1 MLVRSDIMKKL
12 IIALL
17 IIFILVAYVVKTN
30 NSLDLKKAE
39 DLKTFIK
46 IYSGW
51 VYSTFSNIKDIT
63 SYVTK
68 KEWLPENSENTT
80 NSS

>member
-1 MLVRSDIMKKL
+1 MKKL

>member
-1 MLVRSDIMKKL
+1 M
-12 IIALL
+12 
-17 IIFILVAYVVKTN
+17 IIFVLVAYVVKTN
-30 NSLDLKKAE
+30 NNLDLKKAE
-39 DLKTFIK
+39 DVKTFIK

-51 VYSTFSNIKDIT
+51 VYSTFSNIRDIT
-63 SYVTK
+63 AYVTK